1 MLGGRLTVAVH
12 LIRIL
17 LLGLL
22 AVTCALP
29 VQAAWYS
36 VAQDKMGTRVS
47 VQLWADNE
55 AVGNALLAS
64 AMAEFDR
71 IEAGMSTYIPESE
84 ISRLNDLAHRAPLI
98 VSDELFLVIDQSIAL
113 SELTDGAFDIT
124 FDSIGQLY
132 DFRERQRPTEAELG
146 VLLPVVN
153 YKLIELNADAQSIFF
168 ARPGVRINLGGIAK
182 GHAVESVIALL
193 EAQGVKHAIA
203 TAGGDSRMLGDKLD
217 RPWVVGIRDPND
229 QDAIFTR
236 LALSDEA
243 ISTSGDYERFFIE
256 AGERF
261 HHILSPTTGLPAGEV
276 RSVSVIGPNAT
287 MTDGLSTSVFVMG
300 PEAGLKLINQLDAYE
315 AVVITDTELFYSA
328 GLSAANGD

>member
-1 MLGGRLTVAVH
+1 V
-12 LIRIL
+12 
-17 LLGLL
+17 
-22 AVTCALP
+22 
-29 VQAAWYS
+29 
-36 VAQDKMGTRVS
+36 RV
-47 VQLWADNE
+47 
-55 AVGNALLAS
+55 
-64 AMAEFDR
+64 
-71 IEAGMSTYIPESE
+71 
-84 ISRLNDLAHRAPLI
+84 
-98 VSDELFLVIDQSIAL
+98 
-113 SELTDGAFDIT
+113 
-124 FDSIGQLY
+124 
-132 DFRERQRPTEAELG
+132 
-146 VLLPVVN
+146 
-153 YKLIELNADAQSIFF
+153 
-168 ARPGVRINLGGIAK
+168 NLGGIAK

-243 ISTSGDYERFFIE
+243 ISTSGDYERFFVE

-315 AVVITDTELFYSA
+315 AVVITDAELFYSA
-328 GLSAANGD
+328 GLSAANPE